1 MKKAFLLLAVL
12 FVTLTANAQFDIC
25 VGPKVGY
32 QTTSLSMDK
41 QTIKSDFKS
50 NMTFGVFGRITFKK
64 IIIQPELL
72 YFKTGDIF
80 EVSVLEDT
88 PNWLPDVKPTFTINQ
103 SNLALPVFVGLQLLD
118 LDLVKVRA
126 NVGPVFYFALG
137 KTEYTANI
145 MGTET
150 TKKVESVSEDMTIG
164 GALNFGVDVW
174 RFALDVN
181 YSLGLTDVYDD
192 EIELGPYEFE
202 VGDNSRQNIFTV
214 TLGFKLL

>member
-1 MKKAFLLLAVL
+1 MKKTFLLLAVL

-32 QTTSLSMDK
+32 QTTNLSIDK

-64 IIIQPELL
+64 IIFQPELL
-72 YFKTGDIF
+72 YFKTGNVF
-80 EVSVLEDT
+80 EVSVFEET
-88 PNWLPDVKPTFTINQ
+88 PGWIPEVKPTFSINQ
-103 SNLALPVFVGLQLLD
+103 SNLALPIFVGYQLLD

-126 NVGPVFYFALG
+126 NVGPVFYFTMG
-137 KTEYTANI
+137 KTEYSANI
-145 MGTET
+145 LGTET
-150 TKKVESVSEDMTIG
+150 TKKVESVNEDMTIG
-164 GALNFGVDVW
+164 AALNFGVDVW

-192 EIELGPYEFE
+192 DIELGGYEFE

>member
-1 MKKAFLLLAVL
+1 
-12 FVTLTANAQFDIC
+12 
-25 VGPKVGY
+25 
-32 QTTSLSMDK
+32 MDK

-126 NVGPVFYFALG
+126 NVGPVFYFTMG